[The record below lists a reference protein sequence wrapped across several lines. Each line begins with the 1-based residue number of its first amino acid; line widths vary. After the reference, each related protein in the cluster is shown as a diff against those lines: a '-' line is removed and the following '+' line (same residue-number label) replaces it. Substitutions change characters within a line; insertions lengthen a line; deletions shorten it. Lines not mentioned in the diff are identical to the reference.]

1 MHKKGEGAR
10 THTRMWRRVVER
22 AAKASIRLATAS
34 TKGAARQLEGDCF
47 EVAGGGTDPST
58 PMLVKPGEM
67 KGASHRWEGAHVI
80 GWLETTSI

>member
-1 MHKKGEGAR
+1 M
-10 THTRMWRRVVER
+10 
-22 AAKASIRLATAS
+22 
-34 TKGAARQLEGDCF
+34 EGDCF